1 MPDVSSRCV
10 ARAVAGCEARKI
22 SSWIGR
28 KHIEKPPWN
37 RVKKTWCPEDPEDCP
52 NKFNKTN
59 PLKRWMKPIQLNQGC
74 IYIYPTG
81 SMYAIYANMNGV
93 YWWDPCYHIYQ
104 HHGSYGYIYREW
116 TIVYQG
122 PNGDDFNG
130 FKGQSSP
137 ETIDFPIQIM
147 GLSCK
152 FYRKNP
158 IHWDYC
164 STQVGL
170 KQTSCSLA
178 KTETIWHT
186 HLQKPTHN
194 FEAAEGWIVRGS
206 SKLSTSPWWFEGVGW
221 WLWFSRPRSLL

>member
-1 MPDVSSRCV
+1 MM
-10 ARAVAGCEARKI
+10 
-22 SSWIGR
+22 SWRSWRLSQQIQQNQS
-28 KHIEKPPWN
+28 IEKMN
-37 RVKKTWCPEDPEDCP
+37 ETH
-52 NKFNKTN
+52 
-59 PLKRWMKPIQLNQGC
+59 PIESGMY